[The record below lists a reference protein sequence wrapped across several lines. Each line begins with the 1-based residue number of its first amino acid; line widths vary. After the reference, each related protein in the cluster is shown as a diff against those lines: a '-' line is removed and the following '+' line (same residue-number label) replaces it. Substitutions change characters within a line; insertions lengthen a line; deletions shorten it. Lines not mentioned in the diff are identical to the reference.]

1 MKMSADLPVQA
12 DDELPARYTKETRAT
27 KISLV
32 LPPDTNH
39 HGTMFGGKLMAY
51 IDDVATISA
60 TRLARHP
67 VVTASTDSVDF
78 LKPVKQ
84 GNSVCVE
91 SYVTWSGK
99 TSMEVFVKVT
109 TEDLLTGDRAICTMA
124 FLTFVALDEQGHPTR
139 VPRIIPETP
148 QEIELYETAP
158 ERMAARRERRAKQ
171 LELVANLG
179 VKRHWEY

>member
-1 MKMSADLPVQA
+1 MNNLASKHPRES
-12 DDELPARYTKETRAT
+12 RAT

-60 TRLARHP
+60 TRHARHP

-78 LKPVKQ
+78 LHPITQ

-91 SYVTWSGK
+91 SFVTWAGR

-109 TEDLLTGDRAICTMA
+109 TEDLLTGDRSICTIA
-124 FLTFVALDEQGHPTR
+124 FLTFVALDENGKPTP
-139 VPRIIPETP
+139 VPSIVPETP
-148 QEIELYETAP
+148 QEIMLFESAEQ
-158 ERMAARRERRAKQ
+158 RMAARRERRKQ
-171 LELVANLG
+171 QELLISTIG
-179 VKRHWEY
+179 SKRHWEN